1 MPNEAGSTAKQAL
14 VSAAERLVAERG
26 FRGVSA
32 SEVVRAAGQKNNS
45 AVAYH
50 FGSWNGLLDA
60 VWTAHSVGINERR
73 VELLT
78 AARGAGPIEL
88 ATLVSIYIDPL
99 AAELMRS
106 EPSYW
111 ARFNEQF
118 LAGAPLNVF
127 DPQVAADR
135 HSPEVDTVSVLTD
148 VLNQII
154 KRLKHLP
161 TADRS
166 RRVALMTRFVIG
178 ALAAWERDSQ
188 TGHRQDLDQLNKELL
203 NLALALL
210 LAPAPRRAPR

>member
-1 MPNEAGSTAKQAL
+1 M
-14 VSAAERLVAERG
+14 SAAERLVAERG
-26 FRGVSA
+26 FRGVNA

-50 FGSWNGLLDA
+50 FGSWDGLLEA
-60 VWTAHSVGINERR
+60 VWTRHTVGINQRR

-78 AARGAGPIEL
+78 AARSEGPIPL

-99 AAELMRS
+99 ASELARS
-106 EPSYW
+106 APSYW
-111 ARFNEQF
+111 ARFNEQW
-118 LAGAPLNVF
+118 LADAPLNVF
-127 DPQVAADR
+127 DPQSPLPPADR
-135 HSPEVDTVSVLTD
+135 PNPEVETVSVVADL
-148 VLNQII
+148 LNQII

-161 TADRS
+161 VADRS

-188 TGHRQDLDQLNKELL
+188 GDDRQDLDQLNQELL

-210 LAPAPRRAPR
+210 LAPAAKRGRRQAGGSAIP